1 MNSNKGRPAGDQ
13 ARITVSVAVP
23 PQVAFDIFTNEID
36 RWWKRGPAFRQAGRR
51 GGFIRLEPGV
61 GGRLFESIDSD
72 DGERVFEVG
81 QVHVWD
87 PPSRVSFSWR
97 NSTFTANQ
105 STEVEV
111 VFVPSAKGTLVTVTH
126 RGWSTLP
133 ADHPA
138 RHRMAPAPFI
148 RSVGLWW
155 GELLTSLRREAE
167 TWVDPPPPS
176 S

>member
-1 MNSNKGRPAGDQ
+1 MSTTPHRPPGDQ

-23 PQVAFDIFTNEID
+23 PDVAFDIFTNDID
-36 RWWKRGPAFRQAGRR
+36 RWWKRGPAYRHAGRR
-51 GGFIRLEPGV
+51 EGIIRLEAGV
-61 GGRLFESIDSD
+61 GGRIFESIEW
-72 DGERVFEVG
+72 DGAERVFEVG
-81 QVHVWD
+81 RVQVWE
-87 PPSRVSFSWR
+87 PPSRLVFTWR

-111 VFVPSAKGTLVTVTH
+111 VFVPGAKGTLVTVTH

-138 RHRMAPAPFI
+138 RHGMPAAAFI

-155 GELLTSLRREAE
+155 GELLTSLRRQAE
-167 TWVDPPPPS
+167 SRGSLAP
-176 S
+176 

>member
-1 MNSNKGRPAGDQ
+1 MSPNTGRPAGDQ

-23 PQVAFDIFTNEID
+23 QHVAFDIFTNEID
-36 RWWKRGPAFRQAGRR
+36 RWWKRGPAFRHGERR

-81 QVHVWD
+81 QVIAWE
-87 PPSRVSFSWR
+87 PPSRLAFTWR
-97 NSTFTANQ
+97 NSTFTVTQ

-111 VFVPSAKGTLVTVTH
+111 VFVPSAKGTMVTVTH

-133 ADHPA
+133 PDHPA
-138 RHRMAPAPFI
+138 RHGMADPAFI

-167 TWVDPPPPS
+167 TWFDP
-176 S
+176 